1 MSSLTPQFYFN
12 YALLTIVNPYDNIR
26 VLIYFYIASVKETVY
41 NTIQVI
47 LSLLL
52 VVIILLQQKGSGLS
66 GVFGGSSN
74 VYSTKRGVD
83 KILHWGTVTLAVV
96 FFGVALLRLI

>member
-1 MSSLTPQFYFN
+1 MKETIYNSIQIALSV
-12 YALLTIVNPYDNIR
+12 LLTV
-26 VLIYFYIASVKETVY
+26 T
-41 NTIQVI
+41 
-47 LSLLL
+47 
-52 VVIILLQQKGSGLS
+52 ILLQQKGSGLS

-83 KILHWGTVTLAVV
+83 KILHFGTIALALI